1 MKKKLPK
8 IIIYTFLIVLAAS
21 TILPILYMLMVT
33 FMTNE
38 QYTAN
43 MFSLPKSF
51 NLDNYIY
58 VLNEFDFVKYTFNST
73 VISLSAVFLSLLV
86 TSMAGFSIAKLN
98 FSGKKLFILLLL
110 TGMFMPGQVLMLP
123 VYQTLIKLNLVNNYF
138 GLIIFYVAISI
149 PFTTFMI
156 VANVKTI
163 PNEIMESA
171 KIDGANSWKIYFR
184 IILPLLKP
192 TLATVAILNFIG
204 YWNELLY
211 ALIFL
216 QNPEMR
222 TVTVAVVSLVNKFSS
237 NPPLLYAGL
246 MLSALPVI
254 VIYFVFQKQI
264 TKGISSGAVK

>member
-8 IIIYTFLIVLAAS
+8 IIIYTFLIVLAIS
-21 TILPILYMLMVT
+21 TILPLLYMFMVT

-38 QYTAN
+38 EYSLN
-43 MFSLPKSF
+43 MFAFPKSF
-51 NLDNYIY
+51 NLDNYKY
-58 VLNEFDFVKYTFNST
+58 VLSEFDFIKYTMNST
-73 VISLSAVFLSLLV
+73 IVSLTAVAASLLI
-86 TSMAGFSIAKLN
+86 TSMAGYSIAKLN
-98 FSGKKLFILLLL
+98 FTGKKLFILLLL
-110 TGMFMPGQVLMLP
+110 SGMFMPGQVLMLP
-123 VYQTLIKLNLVNNYF
+123 VYQTLIKLNMVNSFF
-138 GLIIFYVAISI
+138 GLIIFYVATSI
-149 PFTTFMI
+149 PFTVFMI
-156 VANVKTI
+156 VANLKSM
-163 PNEIMESA
+163 PNEILESA
-171 KIDGANSWKIYFR
+171 KIDGAGSWRIYYH

-211 ALIFL
+211 ALVFL

-222 TVTVAVVSLVNKFSS
+222 TVTVAIVSLVNKFAS